1 MHHPSDKPGPRESL
15 AASLVLGGVPT
26 QVVAGV
32 GRRPEL
38 VAVTAVNLPIVAAPE
53 LSRPANDQREAS
65 RHQPFAGEPTRFA
78 RRLTLV
84 WSVNSGWLQRRLRDT
99 RRPLN
104 EPSAWALRFMWSPQ
118 MP

>member
-1 MHHPSDKPGPRESL
+1 M
-15 AASLVLGGVPT
+15 
-26 QVVAGV
+26 VAGV

-53 LSRPANDQREAS
+53 LSRAASDQCEAS
-65 RHQPFAGEPTRFA
+65 RHQPFAGEPTPFA

-99 RRPLN
+99 R
-104 EPSAWALRFMWSPQ
+104 
-118 MP
+118 